1 MKIVDIKTAVVAYHG
16 KATLIRIDTDAG
28 ISGYGEAN
36 PDAGA
41 AAIVGLI
48 SELKSEL
55 IGQDPRNVEYC
66 WDKIRRDHVFSGAQ
80 AGIFL
85 IALTGLEMALW
96 DVAAK
101 AAGQPLYR
109 MFGGKFR
116 DRIRLYADCGDGDDE
131 SGSPQGCAA
140 RARRMVA

>member
-48 SELKSEL
+48 S
-55 IGQDPRNVEYC
+55 
-66 WDKIRRDHVFSGAQ
+66 
-80 AGIFL
+80 
-85 IALTGLEMALW
+85 
-96 DVAAK
+96 
-101 AAGQPLYR
+101 
-109 MFGGKFR
+109 
-116 DRIRLYADCGDGDDE
+116 
-131 SGSPQGCAA
+131 
-140 RARRMVA
+140 